1 MKKMFVISG
10 LFICLYAMPQNK
22 VWDKWDKE
30 IIKKANTAANFKYYN
45 EEEKKVVLFM
55 NLARSNGPLFAE
67 TFLDEYVKAN
77 HIEKNAYLN
86 SLYKDLK
93 KTKNLVLLIPED
105 DLTSIAQQYAKESGE
120 AGWVG
125 HKYFDR
131 RFKPFM
137 KNPYWS
143 VAENCSYGYRNAIDI
158 VISLLIDDG
167 VKSLG
172 HRINTLKPEFNSVG
186 VAIRPHKNYTYNCV
200 IDFGKQD
207 RSDLNS
213 VPEF

>member
-1 MKKMFVISG
+1 MKKLLIAFG
-10 LFICLYAMPQNK
+10 LLSCIHVLPQNQ
-22 VWDKWDKE
+22 VWEKWDKDVVE
-30 IIKKANTAANFKYYN
+30 KANTAKDFEYYN

-55 NLARSNGPLFAE
+55 NLARINGPLFAE
-67 TFLDEYVKAN
+67 TFLNEYVTAN
-77 HIEKNAYLN
+77 NIKKNSYLN
-86 SLYKDLK
+86 SLYRDLK
-93 KTKNLVLLIPED
+93 KTKDLTPLIPEE
-105 DLTSIAQQYAKESGE
+105 DLTSIAQKYAKDGGE

-125 HKYFDR
+125 HKNFDK

-137 KNPYWS
+137 KNPYWG
-143 VAENCSYGYRNAIDI
+143 VAENCSYGYQNAIDI

-172 HRINTLKPEFNSVG
+172 QRINTLKPEFNSVG

-207 RSDLNS
+207 RSDLNA
-213 VPEF
+213 VPSF